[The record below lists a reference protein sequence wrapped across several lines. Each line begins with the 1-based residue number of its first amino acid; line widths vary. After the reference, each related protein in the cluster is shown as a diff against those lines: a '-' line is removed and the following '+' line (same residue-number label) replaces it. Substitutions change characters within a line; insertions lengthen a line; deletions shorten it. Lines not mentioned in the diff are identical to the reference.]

1 MQRTLRRRHRGG
13 TSRGPAVSREGTALA
28 PGVAEAPDARR
39 GGPSLEGEA
48 LLAFPTGSPV
58 QCIERVD
65 FGLTPFMGVPSITRT
80 LRFKSRYLS
89 KSSIH

>member
-39 GGPSLEGEA
+39 GGPSVEGEA
-48 LLAFPTGSPV
+48 LLAFPHRVPS
-58 QCIERVD
+58 IERVD
-65 FGLTPFMGVPSITRT
+65 FGLTPFAGSPV
-80 LRFKSRYLS
+80 
-89 KSSIH
+89 